1 MNIPSNLKY
10 TKDDE
15 WIRLEGEFGYIGI
28 TDYAQHELGDITF
41 IDIDPDLVGETLEA
55 EEVPASELDHDG
67 TVKAWEHANQLIDER
82 RKWLDEEHDRQD
94 KIHNICNEFAEK
106 AEAFVRDGGTFIATF
121 LSGVVDKNVLV
132 YPGGFPGPFR
142 KQIGRAHV

>member
-41 IDIDPDLVGETLEA
+41 VDIDADLVGETLEA
-55 EEVPASELDHDG
+55 EEVFGAVEAVKTSAELMMPVG
-67 TVKAWEHANQLIDER
+67 GEVVEVNEALA
-82 RKWLDEEHDRQD
+82 DEENAKLVNTDPYGEGWML
-94 KIHNICNEFAEK
+94 KIKVSDAAELNNLLDAAAYEEK
-106 AEAFVRDGGTFIATF
+106 I
-121 LSGVVDKNVLV
+121 K
-132 YPGGFPGPFR
+132 
-142 KQIGRAHV
+142 

>member
-55 EEVPASELDHDG
+55 EEVFGAVEAVKTSAELMMPVAG
-67 TVKAWEHANQLIDER
+67 EIVEVNETLA
-82 RKWLDEEHDRQD
+82 DEENAKLVNSDPYGGGWML
-94 KIHNICNEFAEK
+94 KIKVSNVADLDNLLDAAAYEEK
-106 AEAFVRDGGTFIATF
+106 I
-121 LSGVVDKNVLV
+121 K
-132 YPGGFPGPFR
+132 
-142 KQIGRAHV
+142 

>member
-41 IDIDPDLVGETLEA
+41 IDIDPDLVGETLDA
-55 EEVPASELDHDG
+55 EEVFGAVEAVKTSAELMMPVAG
-67 TVKAWEHANQLIDER
+67 EVVEVNETLA
-82 RKWLDEEHDRQD
+82 DEENAKLVNTDPYGEGWML
-94 KIHNICNEFAEK
+94 KIKVSNIADMDNLLDAAAYEEK
-106 AEAFVRDGGTFIATF
+106 I
-121 LSGVVDKNVLV
+121 K
-132 YPGGFPGPFR
+132 
-142 KQIGRAHV
+142 

>member
-41 IDIDPDLVGETLEA
+41 VDIDPDLVGEALEA
-55 EEVPASELDHDG
+55 EEEFGAVEAVKTTAELLMPVAG
-67 TVKAWEHANQLIDER
+67 EVVEGNEALA
-82 RKWLDEEHDRQD
+82 DEENAKLVNTDPYGEGWML
-94 KIHNICNEFAEK
+94 KIKVNDVADLDNLLDAAAYEEK
-106 AEAFVRDGGTFIATF
+106 I
-121 LSGVVDKNVLV
+121 K
-132 YPGGFPGPFR
+132 
-142 KQIGRAHV
+142 

>member
-41 IDIDPDLVGETLEA
+41 VDIDADLVGETLDA
-55 EEVPASELDHDG
+55 EEVFGAVEAVKTSAELMMPVGGEVVEVNEALADEENAKLVNTDPYGEGWMLKIKVSDPAELD
-67 TVKAWEHANQLIDER
+67 NL
-82 RKWLDEEHDRQD
+82 LDAAAYEA
-94 KIHNICNEFAEK
+94 KIK
-106 AEAFVRDGGTFIATF
+106 
-121 LSGVVDKNVLV
+121 
-132 YPGGFPGPFR
+132 
-142 KQIGRAHV
+142 

>member
-41 IDIDPDLVGETLEA
+41 VDIDADLVGETLEA
-55 EEVPASELDHDG
+55 EEVFGAVEAVKTSAELMMPVGGEVVEVNEALADEENAKLVNTDPYGEGWMLKIKVNDAAELD
-67 TVKAWEHANQLIDER
+67 NL
-82 RKWLDEEHDRQD
+82 LDAATYEA
-94 KIHNICNEFAEK
+94 KIK
-106 AEAFVRDGGTFIATF
+106 
-121 LSGVVDKNVLV
+121 
-132 YPGGFPGPFR
+132 
-142 KQIGRAHV
+142 

>member
-41 IDIDPDLVGETLEA
+41 IDIDPDLVGETLDA
-55 EEVPASELDHDG
+55 EEVFGAVEAVKTSAELMMPVAG
-67 TVKAWEHANQLIDER
+67 EVVEVNETLA
-82 RKWLDEEHDRQD
+82 DEENAKLVNTDPYGEGWML
-94 KIHNICNEFAEK
+94 KIKVSNVADMDNLLDAAAYEEK
-106 AEAFVRDGGTFIATF
+106 I
-121 LSGVVDKNVLV
+121 K
-132 YPGGFPGPFR
+132 
-142 KQIGRAHV
+142 